1 MTKTGSVGTN
11 MGTKRNM
18 IRPVGGQYGGSKAQ
32 YGAAVTNMGLL
43 GTDMS

>member
-1 MTKTGSVGTN
+1 MTKAGSVGTN
-11 MGTKRNM
+11 MGTKGNM